1 MRKYIALV
9 AAICCSVAMTG
20 CGKDATSGG
29 NTSSDTNS
37 TSSVVT
43 SAGSSSDS
51 VASNSTGDS
60 GSGIVSSLVTTGTV
74 YNETSLSEAMAAES
88 EKESGIPS
96 VSDPYDYEGGCKAFD
111 VNTTYENG
119 IKSVTTIIYSGNTPD
134 SLCMSIVLPAGSSYE
149 GTTFGDLTKIDE
161 HTLRSA
167 RNKEAVSQM
176 PSFDSFDECYKFYVD
191 MCSMF
196 QQTGTTHIDAEYSGE
211 LNFDDATI
219 YGPDGEIIYQPGDDS
234 SSAGDMGSYTD
245 SSSDTAG
252 SYADSFGD
260 ASGTTGSYTDSSSD
274 TAGTTQVGVIG
285 DPVASMETT
294 SVYDVTDVIDLQNYS
309 MLINIGDTVLYPIN
323 SAPAGTLKF
332 ETNNVDAVGLKL
344 GTDGKVY
351 VVATAKGNATVTVTA
366 SNGKTGMV
374 MVSVLS

>member
-9 AAICCSVAMTG
+9 ATLCCLVAMTG

-37 TSSVVT
+37 TSSAVT
-43 SAGSSSDS
+43 SAGSSADS
-51 VASNSTGDS
+51 VASSVGDTTGDT
-60 GSGIVSSLVTTGTV
+60 GSGTVGTTGIV
-74 YNETSLSEAMAAES
+74 YNETSLSETLTAES
-88 EKESGIPS
+88 EKENGIPS
-96 VSDPYDYEGGCKAFD
+96 VSNPYDYEGGCKAFD

-149 GTTFGDLTKIDE
+149 GTTFGDFAKIDE
-161 HTLRSA
+161 HILRSA

-196 QQTGTTHIDAEYSGE
+196 QQAGTTHIDAEYSGE

-234 SSAGDMGSYTD
+234 SAAGDTGSYTD

-252 SYADSFGD
+252 SYADSFD
-260 ASGTTGSYTDSSSD
+260 NTSD
-274 TAGTTQVGVIG
+274 TTQVGVIG

-294 SVYDVTDVIDLQNYS
+294 SVYDVTDIIDLQNYS
-309 MLINIGDTVLYPIN
+309 MLINVGDTVLFPLT
-323 SAPAGTLKF
+323 SAPAGTLRF
-332 ETNNVDAVGLKL
+332 ETNNLDAVGLKL

-366 SNGKTGMV
+366 SNGKTGSV